1 MVEVAE
7 QSSSAAP
14 LAEPVAD
21 DGHLGATASA
31 EVEPLGVAHP
41 SPRVYVHLR
50 GYWCT
55 PEQAKDAVADGS
67 GIADG
72 TSARAGRPTGAGEG
86 QCSFPGCIFR
96 ERHGGPHGFGEDM
109 LLQPTPKRKAC
120 APCKWEPPE
129 RNGTGVPRAKP
140 PPPPAA
146 SAAAAAATSPRPNAT
161 KALPSSFR
169 GGLAATPVS
178 LAGAGGHGGGA
189 GVAASAAGAAP
200 SAVALSSPP
209 PPSSATSKKRPLPVA
224 SAAKH
229 TTAGSPR
236 ASTPTASTSA
246 GSAVPSRGRALAAAA
261 PAPLRYNR
269 VHLQLNGWWATPET
283 LRIYRCW
290 ALEGLCNFPGC
301 PLPDRHCG
309 PHLWDQETADQQWFG
324 APPDKRA

>member
-140 PPPPAA
+140 PPPPPA

-178 LAGAGGHGGGA
+178 LAEAGGHGGGA
-189 GVAASAAGAAP
+189 GGAASAGAAP
-200 SAVALSSPP
+200 SAVALSSPLHRLP
-209 PPSSATSKKRPLPVA
+209 RRAEAAAAGRGAPSRHCRL
-224 SAAKH
+224 AARLH
-229 TTAGSPR
+229 A
-236 ASTPTASTSA
+236 TASTSA
-246 GSAVPSRGRALAAAA
+246 GSAVPSRGRALAAA
-261 PAPLRYNR
+261 APLRYNR